1 MSVFKYSSNA
11 SSWWLGDDFDNDF
24 VNNDNK
30 LDFTK
35 LASTQRAIGNF
46 VNIVTGQQIPVEFQS
61 NGNSCN
67 WYKTRRQRL

>member
-30 LDFTK
+30 LDF
-35 LASTQRAIGNF
+35 R
-46 VNIVTGQQIPVEFQS
+46 IPKS
-61 NGNSCN
+61 
-67 WYKTRRQRL
+67 W